1 MRDFLVLLTRLIRT
15 QPAMERLDGRLRAL
29 PGPGMERFLVRC
41 LEGSVAVL
49 LLAFAVIMWGWV
61 VR

>member
-1 MRDFLVLLTRLIRT
+1 MLLSRLIWT
-15 QPAMERLDGRLRAL
+15 QPSMERLDGRLRAL

-41 LEGSVAVL
+41 LEGSVSLL
-49 LLAFAVIMWGWV
+49 LLAFAVIMWVWV